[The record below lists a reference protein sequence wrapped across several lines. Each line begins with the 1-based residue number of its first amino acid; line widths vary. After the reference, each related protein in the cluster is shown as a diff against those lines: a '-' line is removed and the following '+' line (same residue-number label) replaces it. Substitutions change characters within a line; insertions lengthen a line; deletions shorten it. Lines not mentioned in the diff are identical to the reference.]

1 MKLLAVGAVL
11 LCAACPPPSTGT
23 RDQRG
28 GGGGAAGG
36 AGINPDG
43 CGRIN
48 TNKIGAK
55 VYAFL
60 VASSELDRT
69 SLELEGTVRSACKR
83 MALDLG
89 TSGDGTTKEVC
100 DRATQALQANLQVSV
115 KSEKRLVTRYTPP
128 VCHTDVSLEASFA
141 AQCEGGG
148 SATATPAGGVANAS
162 AECRAAAEVHAQT
175 HTTCTEAKVEV
186 VSQDVT
192 IVDDSKFK
200 KAVLAIQDG
209 LPDILRS
216 AKRLE
221 LATVALAHW
230 VDSGAQLVAAS
241 GDLVAQLG
249 EKGLCVGAQ
258 LAGVVAASTQ
268 IQARFSVSVE
278 VSASVSGSA
287 GATAQ

>member
-1 MKLLAVGAVL
+1 
-11 LCAACPPPSTGT
+11 
-23 RDQRG
+23 
-28 GGGGAAGG
+28 
-36 AGINPDG
+36 
-43 CGRIN
+43 
-48 TNKIGAK
+48 
-55 VYAFL
+55 
-60 VASSELDRT
+60 
-69 SLELEGTVRSACKR
+69 

-115 KSEKRLVTRYTPP
+115 KSEKRLVTRYVPP
-128 VCHTDVSLEASFA
+128 VCHTDTTLSASFA
-141 AQCEGGG
+141 AQCEGNA
-148 SATATPAGGVANAS
+148 SAASNGASTMANAS
-162 AECRAAAEVHAQT
+162 AECRASAEVHAQT

-186 VSQDVT
+186 VQQDIT

-200 KAVLAIQDG
+200 KAVAAINDG

-221 LATVALAHW
+221 LATEALAHW
-230 VDSGAQLVAAS
+230 VDSGASLVAAS
-241 GDLVAQLG
+241 GELAGQLG
-249 EKGLCVGAQ
+249 TKGLCVAGQ
-258 LAGVVAASTQ
+258 LAAAVAASTQ